1 MIDAWKW
8 VGNDKIIHTLPLNH
22 VHGVV
27 NALLTPLYCG
37 ATVYMMPK
45 FDAKVRGVSWKFV
58 FITCVIAKQ
67 ILNLHERI
75 DSDTI
80 LIYSF
85 ESVWTM

>member
-45 FDAKVRGVSWKFV
+45 FDAKVRGFS
-58 FITCVIAKQ
+58 
-67 ILNLHERI
+67 
-75 DSDTI
+75 
-80 LIYSF
+80 
-85 ESVWTM
+85 